1 MPAPFLLAVRPAA
14 EAGPARR
21 TELNVLQKVHHPHAT
36 QFLGAVTTSQ
46 PYMLVYEFLPGGSLL
61 DMCALLTAR
70 DEPLHALT
78 RAQVLEMSSHAR
90 WYC

>member
-1 MPAPFLLAVRPAA
+1 MQKHASVILATVRPAA
-14 EAGPARR
+14 EAGAARR

-61 DMCALLTAR
+61 DMCAYGLSLGLGRET
-70 DEPLHALT
+70 
-78 RAQVLEMSSHAR
+78 
-90 WYC
+90 